1 MDLRQLRYFVAV
13 ARERNFTRAA
23 DMLHI
28 AQPPLSR
35 QIQLLEEE
43 LGVTLLIRKSRPVR
57 LTEAGR
63 LFYEQ
68 AMQVLGRVDQMREA
82 TRRVGLNQQSVL
94 SIGFVASTLY
104 GGLPTLV
111 RKLRQHA
118 PELDIQLLELLSM
131 QQIQAL
137 KEGRIDIGFGRVR
150 HSGPQRRRASFCARN
165 GWSAA
170 IPQGTPLAADIVT
183 AAAEGARFPAPDRLP
198 KEPRP
203 SFADQVLSLLHDHD
217 VRPAEVQEVREI
229 QTALGLV
236 AAAAGVCVIPSS
248 ARQMRNDVHYRL
260 LEGKHVTSPVI
271 LNHRA
276 NDNGHYIDLIK
287 QLIQEMYA
295 ENPPWLGPRAQSSVS
310 AFILQVAELEAISI
324 RRPRLR
330 TAGFRMTGA
339 NSSS

>member
-1 MDLRQLRYFVAV
+1 MDLRQLRYFIAV

-23 DMLHI
+23 EMLHI

-43 LGVTLLIRKSRPVR
+43 LGVTLLTRKSRPVR

-68 AMQVLGRVDQMREA
+68 AMQVLGRVEQMKEA
-82 TRRVGLNQQSVL
+82 TRRVGLNQHSVL

-118 PELDIQLLELLSM
+118 PNLDIQLLELMSM

-137 KEGRIDIGFGRVR
+137 KEGRIDVGFGRVR
-150 HSGPQRRRASFCARN
+150 HADPSVASIVLRQERLV
-165 GWSAA
+165 AA
-170 IPQGTPLAADIVT
+170 IPQETALAADTAPLPMKALLSQNLIVY
-183 AAAEGARFPAPDRLP
+183 P

-217 VRPAEVQEVREI
+217 VRPPEVQEVREI

-236 AAAAGVCVIPSS
+236 AAAAGVCIIPSS

-260 LEGKHVTSPVI
+260 LEGEHATSPVI

-276 NDNGHYIDLIK
+276 NDNGYYIDLIK

-295 ENPPWLGPRAQSSVS
+295 ENPPWLA
-310 AFILQVAELEAISI
+310 LEHNLPF
-324 RRPRLR
+324 RPS
-330 TAGFRMTGA
+330 F
-339 NSSS
+339 SK